1 MSIKVKPVICFAAL
15 RMSKFSSSGN
25 WNEEKKERCIK
36 SSSTKFKVKKLS
48 YSILI
53 LWAIKMEED
62 LTTTNAL
69 LLPSFKTVGG
79 RDKKLDKSCM
89 LTLAK
94 EGYTRFRKFHD
105 REFCMLLQFSSMLHS
120 KIFLGMLFRNSSCF
134 NVVSMSSVFPI
145 KF

>member
-1 MSIKVKPVICFAAL
+1 
-15 RMSKFSSSGN
+15 
-25 WNEEKKERCIK
+25 
-36 SSSTKFKVKKLS
+36 
-48 YSILI
+48 
-53 LWAIKMEED
+53 MEED

-120 KIFLGMLFRNSSCF
+120 KIFLGMIFRNSPCF
-134 NVVSMSSVFPI
+134 TVVSMSPVSPLSFRRRVVVSRSCVFLD
-145 KF
+145 FFLENMDS